1 MSTSAWNNQEDTIM
15 SELHITYKP
24 AVLDMIASMTGLSKP
39 DAEQAI
45 AKIAAA
51 VTKDNTETEAD
62 NE

>member
-1 MSTSAWNNQEDTIM
+1 M

-39 DAEQAI
+39 DAEQALS
-45 AKIAAA
+45 AIAAA
-51 VTKDNTETEAD
+51 VTKDTEQEND